1 MSAAPCLRQAPF
13 VTTSNLLCDFL
24 SHLRFR
30 VAHDDVIGGE
40 QKTVG
45 DFPLGGKGLAG
56 AGSA

>member
-1 MSAAPCLRQAPF
+1 MQPLHKGR
-13 VTTSNLLCDFL
+13 V
-24 SHLRFR
+24 LRFR